1 MCSGLF
7 MINKVE
13 DLAFEI
19 KIGTKDHYTAVI
31 YIEYTQLLQRFQFS
45 KTTIQNAASYKT
57 TLFYLHFPSPSRW
70 PLAKE
75 FLLTSFLFPLPPV
88 AVCCP
93 KIHPE
98 PSSVRQK
105 CRILLCSSLRGKL
118 FQHGSWQCS
127 NQTGRVTVEQP
138 NIKYP
143 LQMSNYYVTSLHG
156 MY

>member
-1 MCSGLF
+1 MCLGLF

-13 DLAFEI
+13 DLAFKI
-19 KIGTKDHYTAVI
+19 KIRKTLLLGCNWNRIYTSLMWVFFLTI
-31 YIEYTQLLQRFQFS
+31 TQSAISLKS
-45 KTTIQNAASYKT
+45 
-57 TLFYLHFPSPSRW
+57 LFYLHFPSPSRW

-75 FLLTSFLFPLPPV
+75 FLLTSSLFPLPPV

-105 CRILLCSSLRGKL
+105 CTILLCSSLRGEQ

-127 NQTGRVTVEQP
+127 NQTGRVSVEQP

-143 LQMSNYYVTSLHG
+143 PQTANEYSVTSLHG
-156 MY
+156 VY